1 MRTWVIAN
9 QKGGVGKTTTAVS
22 LAGLLAEQG
31 KKVLLVDLDPHASA
45 THYFDFEPDD
55 IQFNLFNC
63 FVNDELTS
71 GTVKLCITSAVS
83 SNIDLISAS
92 MALATLDK
100 SFGARQGMGLKL
112 KQILNK
118 VEHDYDYA
126 IIDCPPLLGVL
137 MINALAACEYL
148 VIPVQTEFLAIKGL
162 ERMLKTI
169 TMVYN
174 KSSRSPPFV
183 VVPTMFD
190 KRTRASVD
198 SLRYLRK
205 NFSESI
211 WRSVIP
217 IDTRFRDASQQHLTP
232 SIFDASSTGISAYR
246 QLLKDILKGTINSY
260 ERRLEAV

>member
-1 MRTWVIAN
+1 MKTWVIAN

-31 KKVLLVDLDPHASA
+31 KRVLLVDLDPHASA
-45 THYFDFEPDD
+45 THYFDLEPDD
-55 IQFNLFNC
+55 IKYNLFNC
-63 FVNDELTS
+63 FVDDNLTLHS
-71 GTVKLCITSAVS
+71 VHRCITPAVS
-83 SNIDLISAS
+83 LNIDLISAS

-112 KQILNK
+112 KNILS
-118 VEHDYDYA
+118 EIHQEYDYA

-148 VIPVQTEFLAIKGL
+148 IVPVQTEFLAIKGL

-169 TMVYN
+169 EMVYN
-174 KSSRSPPFV
+174 KASVKPPTV

-190 KRTRASVD
+190 RRTRASID
-198 SLRYLRK
+198 SLRYLRR
-205 NFSESI
+205 NFSENI

-217 IDTRFRDASQQHLTP
+217 IDTRFRDASQKHQTP
-232 SIFDASSTGISAYR
+232 SDFSANSSGVSAYR
-246 QLLKDILKGTINSY
+246 QLLKDMLKGTINRY
-260 ERRLEAV
+260 EIRLEAV

>member
-1 MRTWVIAN
+1 MKTWVVAN

-31 KKVLLVDLDPHASA
+31 NKVLLVDLDPHASA

-55 IQFNLFNC
+55 IQYNLYNC
-63 FVNDELTS
+63 FVEDDLALN
-71 GTVKLCITSAVS
+71 TVQACITSSVS
-83 SNIDLISAS
+83 TNIDLLSAS

-100 SFGARQGMGLKL
+100 TFGTRQGMGLKL
-112 KQILNK
+112 KQILNT
-118 VEHDYDYA
+118 VTQDYDYA
-126 IIDCPPLLGVL
+126 IVDCPPLLGIL

-148 VIPVQTEFLAIKGL
+148 IIPVQTEFLAIKGL

-169 TMVYN
+169 SMVYN
-174 KSSRSPPFV
+174 KSSNRPPLV

-190 KRTRASVD
+190 RRTRASVD

-205 NFSESI
+205 HFADEL
-211 WRSVIP
+211 WRSVVP
-217 IDTRFRDASQQHLTP
+217 IDTRFRDASQEHLTP
-232 SIFDASSTGISAYR
+232 SKFAANSTGVSAYR

-260 ERRLEAV
+260 EIRLEAV